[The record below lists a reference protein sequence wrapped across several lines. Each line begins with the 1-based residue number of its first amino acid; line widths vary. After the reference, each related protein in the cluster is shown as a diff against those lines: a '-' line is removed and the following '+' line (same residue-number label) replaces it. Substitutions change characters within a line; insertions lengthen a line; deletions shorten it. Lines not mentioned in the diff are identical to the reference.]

1 MRRTSILYA
10 APGSALVPTAG
21 TTRNI
26 LAVARELS
34 ALADVTVAFAQ
45 LPDRVEPSPFPIR
58 AIDRTPL
65 PQSSSADGVAAR
77 GLDPLR
83 HWANLARLRAF
94 GREAARDFD
103 IVLEKGWRLSGFL
116 CREVQSAGTAAV
128 LVENDSRHWAE
139 PIRQPRDLARYTLH
153 LLAQTVA
160 GACSRRADRVICES
174 EELAAAVASRRGVDP
189 RRTDVVSLGVDHDC
203 FQPEPQLEARRRHS
217 IPADRTVLVYT
228 GGIDFYHDLEPMLR
242 GLAQSRANVE
252 VHIAGNGPA
261 RAECEGL
268 AEDAGL
274 PVRFHGAL
282 AAERI
287 PGLIAC
293 ADLCLAP
300 YRASAFHDHRV
311 QFATLKIPEY
321 MACARPVASVP
332 SGPIAR
338 LVEDGE
344 TGFLLANEADRWAA
358 LLTTLPPR
366 DRLAAMGE
374 RARHR
379 VAYVSWSTTA
389 ARYAEICG
397 DVLAER
403 RASCANRPGPRKR

>member
-1 MRRTSILYA
+1 
-10 APGSALVPTAG
+10 
-21 TTRNI
+21 
-26 LAVARELS
+26 
-34 ALADVTVAFAQ
+34 
-45 LPDRVEPSPFPIR
+45 
-58 AIDRTPL
+58 
-65 PQSSSADGVAAR
+65 
-77 GLDPLR
+77 
-83 HWANLARLRAF
+83 LRAF

-174 EELAAAVASRRGVDP
+174 EELAAAIASRRGVDP
-189 RRTDVVSLGVDHDC
+189 RRIDVVSLGVDHDR
-203 FQPEPQLEARRRHS
+203 FQPQPQADARRRYS
-217 IPADRTVLVYT
+217 IPADRLVLVYT
-228 GGIDFYHDLEPMLR
+228 GGIDFYHDLEPMLL
-242 GLAQSRANVE
+242 GLAQSRAQVE
-252 VHIAGNGPA
+252 VHIAGDGAA
-261 RAECEGL
+261 RPDCERL
-268 AEDAGL
+268 AKGAGL
-274 PVRFHGAL
+274 PVRFHGPL

-300 YRASAFHDHRV
+300 YRTSAFHDHQV

-338 LVEDGE
+338 LIEDGE
-344 TGFLLANEADRWAA
+344 TGFLLANQPDRWAA
-358 LLTTLPPR
+358 LLTALPPR
-366 DRLAAMGE
+366 DRLAAMGAQ
-374 RARHR
+374 ARHG
-379 VAYVSWSTTA
+379 VASMNWSTTA

-403 RASCANRPGPRKR
+403 RAGCANRPSPRTR